1 MSSIEIITASEKRR
15 YWTRGEKRRLVAALE
30 DPDANVSE
38 VARAAGVSTS
48 LLYRW
53 RQQLA
58 APRKR
63 PAFIPVAVAPA
74 EATST
79 AGLSQAAIT
88 IAFGASVRLTIEGAP
103 DAQTLATVIG
113 ALTAS
118 DRLL

>member
-15 YWTRGEKRRLVAALE
+15 YWTRDEKRRLVAALE

-58 APRKR
+58 APRKG
-63 PAFIPVAVAPA
+63 PTFIPVAVAPA
-74 EATST
+74 T
-79 AGLSQAAIT
+79 AGQSEAAIT
-88 IAFGASVRLTIEGAP
+88 VTFGANVRLTIEGAP
-103 DAQTLATVIG
+103 DAQTLSMVIG
-113 ALTAS
+113 ALSTPG
-118 DRLL
+118 RRG

>member
-15 YWTRGEKRRLVAALE
+15 YWTRDEKRRLVAALE

-58 APRKR
+58 S
-63 PAFIPVAVAPA
+63 PANRSTFIPVGVAPA
-74 EATST
+74 EAPAT

-88 IAFGASVRLTIEGAP
+88 IAFGANVRVTIEGAP
-103 DAQTLATVIG
+103 DAQTLSRVIG
-113 ALTAS
+113 ALSAPE
-118 DRLL
+118 RRG